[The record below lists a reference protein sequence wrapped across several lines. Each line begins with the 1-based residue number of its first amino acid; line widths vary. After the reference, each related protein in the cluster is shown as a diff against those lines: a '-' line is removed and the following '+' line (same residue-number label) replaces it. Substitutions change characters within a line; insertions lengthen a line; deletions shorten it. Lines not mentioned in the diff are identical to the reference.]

1 MKTKNILLGLFV
13 IGILFFSISYTYGLG
28 EEGTEGEPGEGEE
41 EGGDKVPDDDQDG
54 IDDNIEEENKRDI
67 EIWIGENVV
76 EIASIKRSETQKDII
91 DLRVGYNEHGLSVR
105 VSYGTFI
112 EGECEHPEKSIAIS
126 PGDYCEDSVE
136 YRLKFE
142 VMLRG
147 LIEFVDLNGDG
158 VLDEEHDEV
167 ISDYGFHS
175 FQPVDYSLT
184 SISDDT
190 NLHYLLFNTTD
201 GVFAAHIYLVEE
213 FVYVNDNLISPTEA
227 KVDLEITNYEYL
239 DNNSQLA
246 LIAKLWSQE
255 KYSERE
261 ETDDEKEGYSDDEKD
276 VHIQNAEY
284 SGFFSWKETALID
297 GVEMEVL
304 TKELEFEE
312 EDLQV
317 LLICYPRGYHIYHDP
332 KIGIFIGMPVDG
344 DLSILIAIGA
354 ISVVGVTS
362 IIVVGVILRRRRIL

>member
-1 MKTKNILLGLFV
+1 
-13 IGILFFSISYTYGLG
+13 
-28 EEGTEGEPGEGEE
+28 
-41 EGGDKVPDDDQDG
+41 
-54 IDDNIEEENKRDI
+54 
-67 EIWIGENVV
+67 
-76 EIASIKRSETQKDII
+76 
-91 DLRVGYNEHGLSVR
+91 
-105 VSYGTFI
+105 
-112 EGECEHPEKSIAIS
+112 
-126 PGDYCEDSVE
+126 
-136 YRLKFE
+136 
-142 VMLRG
+142 MLRG
-147 LIEFVDLNGDG
+147 LIEFVDLNENG

-167 ISDYGFHS
+167 ISEYGFHS

-190 NLHYLLFNTTD
+190 NLHYLIVNTTD

-239 DNNSQLA
+239 DDNSQLA

-304 TKELEFEE
+304 TKELVYEE

-317 LLICYPRGYHIYHDP
+317 LLLCYPRGYHIYHDP
-332 KIGIFIGMPVDG
+332 KIGIFIGLPVDEN
-344 DLSILIAIGA
+344 LSIIIATIATGA
-354 ISVVGVTS
+354 ISVVGVAA
-362 IIVVGVILRRRRIL
+362 VVVLGVILRRRRIL